1 MTGLL
6 PRFAV
11 PIVVAGAILLAAAGL
26 AYLTLATVR
35 GMIDDA
41 RTSTASERNAFWAGE
56 IERGNAEANRRIA
69 EQATKAMQI
78 QADATERLR
87 QVEQQFAEKEALNAA
102 LPHGDDRGLGR
113 DRVRLLAR

>member
-1 MTGLL
+1 MSAAWLPRAIVIASVMLFAAALLGLL
-6 PRFAV
+6 
-11 PIVVAGAILLAAAGL
+11 AI
-26 AYLTLATVR
+26 ATVR
-35 GMIDDA
+35 AMIDDTRDLA
-41 RTSTASERNAFWAGE
+41 VAERNAFWVGE

>member
-1 MTGLL
+1 MSVAWL
-6 PRFAV
+6 PKAV
-11 PIVVAGAILLAAAGL
+11 IIAAAMLLAAALLGF
-26 AYLTLATVR
+26 LTLATVR

-41 RTSTASERNAFWAGE
+41 RTVTAAERNAFWVAE

-78 QADATERLR
+78 QADAAERLR